1 MPTRYFYPRPLRG
14 GRPFVQGLCLSSSSF
29 LSTPSARRATVVVD
43 KRLAGHA
50 ISIHALCEEGD
61 STFIKACHIGVDFYP
76 RPLRGGRPAWSWWP
90 RRTARFLSTPSARR
104 ATRKVAAEVA
114 AQQDFYPRPLRGGR
128 RSNEKQN
135 QMIRRFLST
144 PSARRAT
151 PTPRALPGKVEF
163 LSTPSARR
171 ATGVSRPLT
180 SDDLFLSTPSARRA
194 TPYRAAGVQGFIIS
208 IHALCEEG
216 DTPLR
221 CTRWHS

>member
-1 MPTRYFYPRPLRG
+1 MNAISIHALREEG
-14 GRPFVQGLCLSSSSF
+14 DSENYKAILDLFKF
-29 LSTPSARRATVVVD
+29 LSTPSARRATGPVSFSPI
-43 KRLAGHA
+43 KRL
-50 ISIHALCEEGD
+50 
-61 STFIKACHIGVDFYP
+61 
-76 RPLRGGRPAWSWWP
+76 
-90 RRTARFLSTPSARR
+90 FLSTPSARR

-216 DTPLR
+216 DPYIQPRSYDEILFLSTPSARRATAVQCAVAVQPDISIHAL
-221 CTRWHS
+221 CEEGDSESAP